1 MALCYKDKTFC
12 ASDCTNTACTRHFG
26 EAEREGSR
34 LWWDHD
40 PDNAPIAMSDYS
52 WACENYIK
60 GETKRC

>member
-34 LWWDHD
+34 LKALAFGGTTIQTMHL
-40 PDNAPIAMSDYS
+40 SL
-52 WACENYIK
+52 
-60 GETKRC
+60 